1 VSSPAASPTIAQRQ
15 GFARVL
21 ARMWGSAGL
30 RGPQFQPDEPHLG
43 RSGLIAIAGLLVV
56 WEIVGRLN
64 VSMFVPPVSQI
75 AVVWWRLVANGTLT
89 GAAASSLLSFL
100 EGFVPAAVLGVVVG
114 VAMGRF
120 ATVRYL
126 LDGWVNALMSAPLSA
141 LVPVLI
147 ALFGLR
153 DTVVAAT
160 VFMFSF
166 FVIVVNTMTGVR
178 GTERS
183 LVEMA
188 RVFGARE
195 LTLFHRIYLPSALPA
210 MLLGLRLGV
219 VQAVKGM
226 VVGEMLISLVGLGE
240 RLIYYGNTFLIVELY
255 AVIATVLVIALFN
268 SAVVQAGDRLLVRWK

>member
-1 VSSPAASPTIAQRQ
+1 V
-15 GFARVL
+15 
-21 ARMWGSAGL
+21 SAGL
-30 RGPQFQPDEPHLG
+30 
-43 RSGLIAIAGLLVV
+43 AAVAGLVIV
-56 WEIVGRLN
+56 WEAVGRLG
-64 VSMFVPPVSQI
+64 VSMFVPPASDI
-75 AVVWWRLVANGTLT
+75 AVVWWRLVNDGTLWRA
-89 GAAASSLLSFL
+89 GSSSLLSL
-100 EGFVPAAVLGVVVG
+100 VRGFVPAAVLGVVIG
-114 VAMGRF
+114 LAMGRF
-120 ATVRYL
+120 AAVRHL

-178 GTERS
+178 ATDRS

-188 RVFGARE
+188 RAFGAGE
-195 LTLFHRIYLPSALPA
+195 TALFGRIYLPAALPA
-210 MLLGLRLGV
+210 VMLGLRLGA

-240 RLIYYGNTFLIVELY
+240 RLIYYGNTFLITELY
-255 AVIATVLVIALFN
+255 AVIVSVLLVALVA
-268 SAVVQAGDRLLVRWK
+268 SQLMQAADRALVRWK

>member
-1 VSSPAASPTIAQRQ
+1 MTPRPAEES
-15 GFARVL
+15 
-21 ARMWGSAGL
+21 
-30 RGPQFQPDEPHLG
+30 DLG
-43 RSGLIAIAGLLVV
+43 RTGLAAVVGLLVG
-56 WEIVGRLN
+56 WEALGQLS
-64 VSMFVPPVSQI
+64 VSMFVPPVSRV
-75 AVVWWRLVANGTLT
+75 AAAWWHLLGDGTL
-89 GAAASSLLSFL
+89 GRAASQSLVSLAK
-100 EGFVPAAVLGVVVG
+100 GFVPAAVLGVVLG
-114 VAMGRF
+114 LAMGRF
-120 ATVRYL
+120 ATVRHL

-147 ALFGLR
+147 ALFGIR

-188 RVFGARE
+188 RAFGAGE
-195 LTLFHRIYLPSALPA
+195 AALFRRIYLPAALPA
-210 MLLGLRLGV
+210 VMLGLRLGA

-240 RLIYYGNTFLIVELY
+240 RLIYYGNTFLITELY
-255 AVIATVLVIALFN
+255 AVILSVLLIALIT
-268 SAVVQAGDRLLVRWK
+268 SQLAQALDRALIRWK